1 MISQIFK
8 TGGGAGIGSY
18 VIVFK
23 NGELLKPSA
32 EKIRWAYDSGENLFL
47 SIIDDE
53 TEEALLPLTGYVDNN
68 GVLHLSGRDF
78 DDNMTYTF
86 SIDGKSHEIE
96 TEIVEGITL
105 GDGTIGENSNFKVY
119 EYEIADPE
127 AHEILTPEQMADI
140 MENQYDLIKVHVK
153 TDPGSYDPGSYE
165 PGSYDPQD
173 TEMILNF
180 NKVQYVSN
188 VEGEDVNILT
198 YATGV
203 TFEKIITMM
212 DIIDESGHYSYELGD
227 VNVGG
232 GSGGDY
238 VECQQLRVENH
249 ADIQNPQMRGIIS
262 INNDYLSSYIS
273 NGLNVSIRSEDN
285 NSYLNHDMSG
295 MSLQT
300 SVNNQVNGEDT
311 GISMTSS
318 ELQILAHRN
327 GGGYTEG
334 SYNIRAYQ
342 GGNGSLPS
350 INIHLERQAPIPGEE
365 GFDYQ
370 SSNLEFLDGVLYI
383 NRSSSAEPDVQPG
396 LMLGSQLLDEST
408 LQEIK
413 TIHGGT
419 QLYKHYLGY
428 QSIPNS
434 DYMFYFYVISN
445 VATPITDMNELES
458 QIKALGGVSCVRARN
473 ITADTNAVLHLFVDY
488 GNLFILLPDGSELQ
502 FSTWDFSGGDTVTV
516 L

>member
-68 GVLHLSGRDF
+68 GVLRLSGRDF

-119 EYEIADPE
+119 EYEITDPE

-153 TDPGSYDPGSYE
+153 MEPGSYEPGSYE
-165 PGSYDPQD
+165 PGSYDPQES
-173 TEMILNF
+173 EMILNF

-188 VEGEDVNILT
+188 VEGENVNILT

-212 DIIDESGHYSYELGD
+212 DIIDENGHYTYELSD
-227 VNVGG
+227 VNVSG

-238 VECQQLRVENH
+238 IECQQLRVENH

-311 GISMTSS
+311 RISMTSS

-383 NRSSSAEPDVQPG
+383 NRSSSAEPNVQPG

-408 LQEIK
+408 LHDLK
-413 TIHGGT
+413 TNRGGT
-419 QLYKHYLGY
+419 QLYKHDCGGIVMIDADPTALTWNNVVAKFKE
-428 QSIPNS
+428 SLKC
-434 DYMFYFYVISN
+434 YVEG
-445 VATPITDMNELES
+445 ATPVLDLFES
-458 QIKALGGVSCVRARN
+458 LSTGTKMMTRVNRTSETIETIALFEAYF
-473 ITADTNAVLHLFVDY
+473 TNQD
-488 GNLFILLPDGSELQ
+488 I
-502 FSTWDFSGGDTVTV
+502 VTP